1 VTIDKFTRD
10 HETVQGDGMTR
21 CAPGRF
27 PDRTKK
33 WTDEETRM
41 ITESKILSSKD
52 MLDLLQTLNMSRR
65 PGSDLHSVDSLRR
78 KVEYLEV
85 LGMMIYSKKNLPN
98 VTAGALLG
106 KVGSRNEKYIFK
118 SEKENAVAILSL
130 CGGLEGYLQKMA
142 E

>member
-1 VTIDKFTRD
+1 
-10 HETVQGDGMTR
+10 MTR

-78 KVEYLEV
+78 KVKNIQNYKSHQIKQVEYLEV

>member
-1 VTIDKFTRD
+1 
-10 HETVQGDGMTR
+10 
-21 CAPGRF
+21 
-27 PDRTKK
+27 
-33 WTDEETRM
+33 M

-78 KVEYLEV
+78 KVKNIQNYKSHQIKQVEYLEV